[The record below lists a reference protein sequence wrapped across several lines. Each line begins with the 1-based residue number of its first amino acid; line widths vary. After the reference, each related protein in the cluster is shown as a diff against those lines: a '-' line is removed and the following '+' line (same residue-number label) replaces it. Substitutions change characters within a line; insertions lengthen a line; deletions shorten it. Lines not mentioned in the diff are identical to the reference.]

1 MREEKE
7 HIKQYE
13 CNTCSYAYGTYLLDA
28 RIVGRCG
35 DDMGM
40 ETLLDATRVLLQ
52 IRHDGTK
59 VLESNGR

>member
-40 ETLLDATRVLLQ
+40 ETPLDATYVSWQ